1 MIQSFQKQPRI
12 KSLAPLSIDRNVAL
26 KETDLNEIVRTVE
39 NLFPLF
45 LGGNGDTDVHIALS
59 EKNLK
64 IMADSA
70 LMKEALLQLFKHA
83 MDAMPDGGI
92 CALGTNQV
100 NFGNQSVLDDGDRV
114 SGACALL
121 SIAHTGLA
129 PDEQIKEN
137 MCEPFLPKQTGNGNG
152 NGNGHGLHRAYAII
166 NRHHGS
172 MKVESVPKGGTTIK
186 VFLPLAKLK
195 EEAVEPI
202 PLPAS
207 YGKQSLSEGCY

>member
-1 MIQSFQKQPRI
+1 MIKSFQKQRQI

-39 NLFPLF
+39 SWFPVF
-45 LGGNGDTDVHIALS
+45 LGSNGDIDVRITLL

-64 IMADSA
+64 IMADRA
-70 LMKEALLQLFKHA
+70 LMKEALLHLFKTA

-92 CALGTNQV
+92 CSFSTNRV
-100 NFGNQSVLDDGDRV
+100 NFGDHSLMDDDSCV

-121 SIAHTGLA
+121 SIAHTGVA
-129 PDEQIKEN
+129 PDEQIKEK
-137 MCEPFLPKQTGNGNG
+137 MCEPSLLKKTGNG

-166 NRHHGS
+166 TRHHGS
-172 MKVESVPKGGTTIK
+172 MKVESVPGAGTTIR
-186 VFLPLAKLK
+186 VLLPLAKVK
-195 EEAVEPI
+195 EETVEPI

-207 YGKQSLSEGCY
+207 YGKQRFSEGCY